1 MLVKAQDRT
10 FSRWLPVLG
19 VIAVLLIG
27 GLAASMSSPEI
38 TNVPVPTPAAPEP
51 TATALPTDE
60 IATAEATPEPS
71 RDDEFEIPGW
81 VLTAAS
87 ALCGLLVLVLVGTL
101 VYYLLANRTA
111 KAKPRVFVEPEAPRP
126 MAAGAA
132 EEVMAAVE
140 AGIVELSDTD
150 TDPRRAVIACWVRLE
165 RAAAAAGTPR
175 LVGDSP
181 TELVTRLLSA
191 HQVSRPTLEGFADVY
206 REARYATH
214 PVGERSRQDAI
225 GALRQIRAELSGVG
239 ASAPGGGR
247 GAP

>member
-1 MLVKAQDRT
+1 MDRT

-38 TNVPVPTPAAPEP
+38 TNVPVPTPAADAPTPSALAPQQEEP
-51 TATALPTDE
+51 PVPGADGN
-60 IATAEATPEPS
+60 
-71 RDDEFEIPGW
+71 RGDEFEIPDW
-81 VLTAAS
+81 LLTGAML
-87 ALCGLLVLVLVGTL
+87 LCGLLVLVLVGSL
-101 VYYLLANRTA
+101 LYYLMSNRA
-111 KAKPRVFVEPEAPRP
+111 ARPKPRVFVEPEAPRP
-126 MAAGAA
+126 MAQAA
-132 EEVMAAVE
+132 ADEVMAAVE
-140 AGIVELSDTD
+140 AGLVELSDTD

-191 HQVSRPTLEGFADVY
+191 HQVSRPTLEGFAEVY

-214 PVGERSRQDAI
+214 PVGERNRQDAI
-225 GALRQIRAELSGVG
+225 TALRQIRAELSGIG
-239 ASAPGGGR
+239 ASRSAAGGAT

>member
-1 MLVKAQDRT
+1 MLVEARDRT
-10 FSRWLPVLG
+10 FSRWWPVLG
-19 VIAVLLIG
+19 VIAVLIIG
-27 GLAASMSSPEI
+27 GLASSMSTLEI
-38 TNVPVPTPAAPEP
+38 NNVPVATPAVDRPTPTVVATSDQQEAEP
-51 TATALPTDE
+51 PAGAG
-60 IATAEATPEPS
+60 
-71 RDDEFEIPGW
+71 RNDDLEIPDW
-81 VLTAAS
+81 VLTGAT
-87 ALCGLLVLVLVGTL
+87 ALCGLLVLVLVGSL
-101 VYYLLANRTA
+101 VYYLLSNRTA
-111 KAKPRVFVEPEAPRP
+111 KPKPRVFVEPEAPRP
-126 MAAGAA
+126 MTTGAA

-191 HQVSRPTLEGFADVY
+191 HQVSRPTLEGFAEVY

-225 GALRQIRAELSGVG
+225 GALRQIRAELAGVG
-239 ASAPGGGR
+239 ARGGEP

>member
-1 MLVKAQDRT
+1 MPVEARDRT
-10 FSRWLPVLG
+10 FSRWWPVLG
-19 VIAVLLIG
+19 VIAVLIVA

-38 TNVPVPTPAAPEP
+38 TRVPVPTPAVTTDTPTPTPTPQAPKAE
-51 TATALPTDE
+51 LPP
-60 IATAEATPEPS
+60 A
-71 RDDEFEIPGW
+71 PGNEDGGGPADW
-81 VLTAAS
+81 FLQAMTV
-87 ALCGLLVLVLVGTL
+87 LCGLLIAVLVGGL
-101 VYYLLANRTA
+101 VWFMLRNRTVA
-111 KAKPRVFVEPEAPRP
+111 QKPRVYVEPERPRP
-126 MAAGAA
+126 MTAATAG

-140 AGIVELSDTD
+140 AGLVELSDTD

-181 TELVTRLLSA
+181 TELVTRLLGE
-191 HQVSRPTLEGFADVY
+191 HRVSRPTLEGFAEVY

-225 GALRQIRAELSGVG
+225 AALRQIRSELSGVEI
-239 ASAPGGGR
+239 GGER

>member
-1 MLVKAQDRT
+1 MDRT

-38 TNVPVPTPAAPEP
+38 THVPVPTPAVAKPTPSVLAPDAQEVPEP
-51 TATALPTDE
+51 PPND
-60 IATAEATPEPS
+60 
-71 RDDEFEIPGW
+71 RGDDFEIPSW
-81 VLTAAS
+81 IILAAMT
-87 ALCGLLVLVLVGTL
+87 LCGLLVAVLIGSLVW
-101 VYYLLANRTA
+101 YLLSNRTA
-111 KAKPRVFVEPEAPRP
+111 RPKPRVFVETEAPKP
-126 MAAGAA
+126 MTAAAA

-140 AGIVELSDTD
+140 AGLVELSDTD

-165 RAAAAAGTPR
+165 GAAAAAGTPR

-191 HQVSRPTLEGFADVY
+191 HQVSRATLEGFAEVY

-214 PVGERSRQDAI
+214 PIGERSRQNAI
-225 GALRQIRAELSGVG
+225 AGLRQIRTELSGAV
-239 ASAPGGGR
+239 ARAAGGGPR
-247 GAP
+247 AS

>member
-1 MLVKAQDRT
+1 MDRT
-10 FSRWLPVLG
+10 FGRWLPVLG

-38 TNVPVPTPAAPEP
+38 TRVPVPGPAVPEP
-51 TATALPTDE
+51 TPSVLAPEHQDV
-60 IATAEATPEPS
+60 PEPAGDS
-71 RDDEFEIPGW
+71 NTDGGGGLPDWAILGGT
-81 VLTAAS
+81 L
-87 ALCGLLVLVLVGTL
+87 LCGALVLALVGSLIWFL
-101 VYYLLANRTA
+101 VTNRST
-111 KAKPRVFVEPEAPRP
+111 KQKPRIFVEPEAPRP
-126 MAAGAA
+126 MVQGSA

-175 LVGDSP
+175 LTGDSP

-191 HQVSRPTLEGFADVY
+191 HQVSRPTLEGFAEVY

-225 GALRQIRAELSGVG
+225 GALRQIRTELAGQAAGAAPPVG
-239 ASAPGGGR
+239 GERRAP
-247 GAP
+247 

>member
-1 MLVKAQDRT
+1 MDRT
-10 FSRWLPVLG
+10 FGRWLPVLG

-38 TNVPVPTPAAPEP
+38 TRVPVPGPAVPEP
-51 TATALPTDE
+51 TPSVLAPDQQDV
-60 IATAEATPEPS
+60 PEPVADGN
-71 RDDEFEIPGW
+71 RDDDLELPSW
-81 VLTAAS
+81 VITGAML
-87 ALCGLLVLVLVGTL
+87 LCGLLVLVLVGSL
-101 VYYLLANRTA
+101 VWYLLANRSA
-111 KAKPRVFVEPEAPRP
+111 KQKPRIFVEPEAPRP
-126 MAAGAA
+126 MAQGSA

-175 LVGDSP
+175 LTGDSP
-181 TELVTRLLSA
+181 TELVTRLLST
-191 HQVSRPTLEGFADVY
+191 HQVSRPTLEGFAEVY

-225 GALRQIRAELSGVG
+225 GALRQIRTELAGQAAG
-239 ASAPGGGR
+239 AGRPAGGER